1 MTSTPLE
8 CLIERNDLGI
18 ADTSESPGRKLCPP
32 TRNRRILY
40 GRVLVCP
47 SVLVGIVGI
56 VQPDGFDIGC
66 SVNAELFGCL
76 LVGSTSSVMIVQMGP
91 PEPIMSAMLALAYPI
106 KEGVE
111 RLLRRTGPW
120 VPGSDVPH
128 SRKVDAQTIAFEV
141 VGHCKLSLLEES
153 PTSTNRSSRCP
164 KHPRQ
169 ERACLG
175 SLQWGT
181 DSLGLSARRHLI
193 AFNPGRL
200 LDRADHSRRN

>member
-1 MTSTPLE
+1 
-8 CLIERNDLGI
+8 
-18 ADTSESPGRKLCPP
+18 
-32 TRNRRILY
+32 
-40 GRVLVCP
+40 
-47 SVLVGIVGI
+47 
-56 VQPDGFDIGC
+56 
-66 SVNAELFGCL
+66 
-76 LVGSTSSVMIVQMGP
+76 
-91 PEPIMSAMLALAYPI
+91 MSAMLALAYPI

-193 AFNPGRL
+193 AFNRVHSRSLARPGRPQPTKL
-200 LDRADHSRRN
+200 AAVGNLEDSPSCRRRLTVSTIS